1 MINTLVGLLA
11 ALTVGTII
19 LMLLEVD
26 PVKPKVRSL
35 IATSDDDPM
44 QIVRDTTMPLRS
56 GKWENVVVHAT
67 GSEGAEIARLCHFII
82 APRSDGD
89 GFEVQSTELW
99 RMQAHSLHVLGPNE
113 HLSESSIALCLVGD
127 FTATRPPDKQLRQLM
142 ALVRSLQF
150 DFRIAKG
157 HVYLYRDLDT
167 GTFSPGRAFP
177 ESTFT
182 ARLLRTA
189 AR

>member
-19 LMLLEVD
+19 LMVLETD
-26 PVKPKVRSL
+26 PVVPKVRSL
-35 IATSDDDPM
+35 IAASDDDPM
-44 QIVRDTTMPLRS
+44 QIVRQTDKPLRS

-67 GSEGAEIARLCHFII
+67 GNEGASIARLCHFVI
-82 APRSDGD
+82 APGDGD
-89 GFEVQSTELW
+89 DFKVESTTLW
-99 RMQAHSLHVLGPNE
+99 RAQAHSLHVLGPNE
-113 HLSESSIALCLVGD
+113 HLSESSIAVCLVGD
-127 FTATRPPDKQLRQLM
+127 FTANRPPEKQLRQLL

-182 ARLLRTA
+182 ARLLRTG
-189 AR
+189 R